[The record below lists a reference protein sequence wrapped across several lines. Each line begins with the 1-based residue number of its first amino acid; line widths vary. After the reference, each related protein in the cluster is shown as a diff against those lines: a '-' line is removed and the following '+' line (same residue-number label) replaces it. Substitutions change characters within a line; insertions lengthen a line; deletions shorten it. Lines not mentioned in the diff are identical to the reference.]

1 MGSSQ
6 SYEESNRSD
15 DLPKVVRIERSE
27 IPEEYRTV
35 AVSHDVVDQILN
47 LGNSESRAVNDLRKQ
62 LAEEQE
68 NNLRL
73 REQIKN
79 LSESKLPLQKIATG
93 KISVSELQA
102 RKDAFDE
109 TVKRIEKQ
117 YFSYQPENVCKM
129 FETDLMECIMKNK
142 NKLLNCTSFA
152 VDLTKCASD
161 FREKVL
167 KEVPH
172 L

>member
-15 DLPKVVRIERSE
+15 DLPKVIRIERSE

-47 LGNSESRAVNDLRKQ
+47 LGNPESGIVNDLRYC
-62 LAEEQE
+62 L
-68 NNLRL
+68 
-73 REQIKN
+73 
-79 LSESKLPLQKIATG
+79 LSNFVWKLSLQKAAAG
-93 KISVSELQA
+93 KISVTDLQA

-117 YFSYQPENVCKM
+117 YFSYQPENVCKT
-129 FETDLMECIMKNK
+129 FENDLMECIMKNK

-152 VDLTKCASD
+152 VDMTKCASD